1 MDVNLSSNPESLPA
15 AQIPAQSHT
24 KPQKFF
30 QGIGGWLI
38 LPLLG
43 QLYMLGN
50 LVKMM
55 VNDISEVQGA
65 WSLAT
70 NPASDFYMSGFASGF
85 YTVQFSLG
93 VIIALMVGSL
103 IAVVKKKAMVKWLFI
118 ITMMLYVV
126 VIGASRIAF
135 PVAFHLEI
143 DYSYITSFFNG
154 SFYCLIWVP
163 YFLVSARVKNT
174 FVN

>member
-15 AQIPAQSHT
+15 AQIPVQSHA
-24 KPQKFF
+24 KPQKSL

-50 LVKMM
+50 LIKMM
-55 VNDISEVQGA
+55 VNDIAEVQGA

-85 YTVQFSLG
+85 YAVQFSLG
-93 VIIALMVGSL
+93 VIIAVMVGSF

-126 VIGASRIAF
+126 VIGASRI
-135 PVAFHLEI
+135 AFHLEI